1 MKLKNL
7 TPKNFIVCG
16 ALRKNTVQKSSLRIT
31 FKSREK
37 RNQATKK
44 AVKEC
49 IEVLRKKKAL
59 LESTISELVKD
70 TDKFSLEA
78 EYAEK
83 HRRDETVVI
92 NVKLLQEN
100 SNRKT
105 ELNERVW
112 RRNKRIDKAE
122 RKYCLGLATL
132 T

>member
-1 MKLKNL
+1 MHCVK
-7 TPKNFIVCG
+7 TQ
-16 ALRKNTVQKSSLRIT
+16 VQKSSLRIT

-78 EYAEK
+78 EHAEK